1 MVMEERFTKILDI
14 LKEKKFVEV
23 TELAKMMGISVET
36 VRRDLKQ
43 LEIWHQLKRVR
54 GGAAS
59 VDSAE
64 FQENPTWKKMTLCGE
79 RKVKGMNWHAVNRG
93 SFRLYGFPF
102 YDHEGVYRRYS
113 LNPPEPLPEKVEGL
127 AWHTSGGQ
135 VRFRAYISKLRIRVK
150 LSSSYTPFYNTTPIA
165 AGGFDL
171 YLSDGDGKFTFY
183 RVSRFDAEALP
194 DCYEYQL
201 LDLEER
207 QLLECII
214 HFPIGVGVENV
225 LLGMDED
232 AIPTR
237 HTPFASDRRIL
248 LYGGSITQGYCASRP
263 GMTVSNILSRWL
275 NQEVVNFGLNG
286 SALCEDSVAK
296 AVAMVDAVEW
306 LIINT
311 EGNCPSTEWIGEH
324 LPRFLRIYREAN
336 PDTKIAVMSFMRE
349 SRERFDKTYH
359 ETRLAK
365 KECQR
370 QIVERFRAEGDDR
383 IFFWDGEEF
392 TSPEE
397 DIFFENWSAG
407 EECTVDTQHK
417 SDLGFWLM
425 AKGIYR
431 RLKNG

>member
-1 MVMEERFTKILDI
+1 
-14 LKEKKFVEV
+14 
-23 TELAKMMGISVET
+23 
-36 VRRDLKQ
+36 
-43 LEIWHQLKRVR
+43 
-54 GGAAS
+54 
-59 VDSAE
+59 
-64 FQENPTWKKMTLCGE
+64 
-79 RKVKGMNWHAVNRG
+79 
-93 SFRLYGFPF
+93 
-102 YDHEGVYRRYS
+102 
-113 LNPPEPLPEKVEGL
+113 
-127 AWHTSGGQ
+127 
-135 VRFRAYISKLRIRVK
+135 
-150 LSSSYTPFYNTTPIA
+150 
-165 AGGFDL
+165 
-171 YLSDGDGKFTFY
+171 
-183 RVSRFDAEALP
+183 
-194 DCYEYQL
+194 
-201 LDLEER
+201 
-207 QLLECII
+207 
-214 HFPIGVGVENV
+214 
-225 LLGMDED
+225 
-232 AIPTR
+232 
-237 HTPFASDRRIL
+237 
-248 LYGGSITQGYCASRP
+248 
-263 GMTVSNILSRWL
+263 MTVSNILSRWL